1 MVDFTANTISG
12 GAGNEPSFLQYS
24 QGKTTASSGS
34 SLLGALGDTIKAGV
48 DAIDSSIKREAS
60 EDVRNKVQAVQDQ
73 TISNYMF
80 AGNPPPADAI
90 PPQINSELDR
100 AAKLQQ
106 ANRMG
111 VVKDTYYNLQL
122 DQIARELRYKYSG
135 YKDYIDGRIQ
145 DMTGIKP
152 ASALIKSLRQDV
164 YDTMPAE
171 DKRNET
177 VRQELIKAGI
187 DIAGIEAKRGA
198 PVPRP
203 EMESMLAG
211 ENQIKNRTAQI
222 IAAHTAKTGIAAE
235 DKQVFMAGVNET
247 LSQDFNAF
255 VKQGMTSKGVTFK
268 EINEMATKFQ
278 ADPSLFTPKMQEEL
292 NLSIGE
298 LRNQWLARLSNRLHN
313 DSGGVSLVNAGRMER
328 KDIEDT
334 IKTYTERFDAHY
346 SPLLNKDW
354 GAFNSNT
361 RKIETVLA
369 DGQQRLLNDE
379 HSRAFNIANKAYGP
393 QVASQMLTLRDSPS
407 ISGLADAA
415 NRTARE
421 MMLADALTSRTPS
434 LANADSKIRNIK
446 EYGNASLNPSSVT
459 QAVTDDVVRLVL
471 DKNTDPVARSKA
483 ATFLFAPENVGW
495 IGRIAV
501 KDSSGNLKPEESKAK
516 QMEIFQKLTTQDMTN
531 QVKAIGSREPRILDG
546 YVSFALNTGLTVN
559 KTTIDSVKS
568 GFIDRVR
575 YAKIDFNPNT
585 GEFSASQFNP
595 VGELAY
601 KAAPPSNTQ
610 RTGDLQEA
618 TLLAEQMNVVTRQ
631 LTPIIKLQTNDLAN
645 GIRSLYSRAGL
656 NIDALSPA
664 SGDKLGG
671 RLPSKAGSLGTP
683 DSGTVPFDF
692 GQTMQ
697 DKVDTNINQN
707 NNTWSYEQVSHGI
720 SQQFVE
726 ASNLLAKDPTNK
738 ELQKEVEATI
748 NAMKDH
754 VTMGRE
760 AYDTRQLTQKSDRIR
775 RTLVDSP
782 KDHLENIKLTEQ
794 VASKDV
800 NNPALTTDEQKQI
813 WLARAKLLD
822 LNGGKSRGILY
833 KDSVNLKP
841 NQQQKPEQK

>member
-656 NIDALSPA
+656 NIDALSPTA
-664 SGDKLGG
+664 NGGKIGG
-671 RLPSKAGSLGTP
+671 RAPRGLGADANLQDRIDLARSDNPSSLSAGNNQYDGTSTYSWP
-683 DSGTVPFDF
+683 KDKFDGMRQQILETSQLF
-692 GQTMQ
+692 KSQPTPELAQELDGL
-697 DKVDTNINQN
+697 
-707 NNTWSYEQVSHGI
+707 I
-720 SQQFVE
+720 SQMNEMFAQE
-726 ASNLLAKDPTNK
+726 TAKIPAASI
-738 ELQKEVEATI
+738 QEVMAT
-748 NAMKDH
+748 
-754 VTMGRE
+754 
-760 AYDTRQLTQKSDRIR
+760 
-775 RTLVDSP
+775 
-782 KDHLENIKLTEQ
+782 
-794 VASKDV
+794 
-800 NNPALTTDEQKQI
+800 
-813 WLARAKLLD
+813 ARAK
-822 LNGGKSRGILY
+822 
-833 KDSVNLKP
+833 
-841 NQQQKPEQK
+841 QKK